1 MNPDPKIQKYQSLSM
16 KQRSL
21 KPFERDSEKQQ
32 SSSVAYLNGIK
43 TQHQELSAESE
54 KQQEEIIK
62 GQKSLKEFDKKVN
75 ELKLKLRTMD
85 SKRDFERNKL
95 KDLELVL
102 SNKEKEN
109 NALKEQISKTK
120 SDSQSD
126 LETEHLKCV
135 NIEKEN

>member
-1 MNPDPKIQKYQSLSM
+1 
-16 KQRSL
+16 
-21 KPFERDSEKQQ
+21 
-32 SSSVAYLNGIK
+32 
-43 TQHQELSAESE
+43 
-54 KQQEEIIK
+54 
-62 GQKSLKEFDKKVN
+62 
-75 ELKLKLRTMD
+75 MD

-109 NALKEQISKTK
+109 DALKEQINKTK

-135 NIEKEN
+135 NIEKENWHSQPRSCDTEELRISTEIRDAEKGWALWDIKGSVKYHI